1 MMSSASRF
9 LFVASLFAG
18 PWACG
23 VSDPPAAKPVAVDI
37 PFEARVGAEPFAC
50 GRVYT
55 GLGTTATT
63 YEPKDFR
70 VYVHDVRLVTAEGM
84 EVPVSLTDDDVWQYS
99 GAALLDFAD
108 RTGACSDGTA
118 AMNSH
123 LVGTVPEGDYRG
135 LRFTI
140 GVPLALNHQNATFAP
155 RPFKDTSLFWSWR
168 TGYFFT
174 RIEGNTKGLP
184 SGHNMHLGS
193 TDCPIVDKDNPP
205 TGCTYPNTVPVDLMG
220 FVPGQGKVVLDL
232 ARLFEGS
239 NLDLNAPSTS
249 VGCMASQQD
258 ADCGPLFHQLGL
270 AFGTQAAN
278 PKGQVFARWE

>member
-18 PWACG
+18 PWGCG
-23 VSDPPAAKPVAVDI
+23 VSDPPEAKPVAVDI

-55 GLGTTATT
+55 GLGTTGTT

-70 VYVHDVRLVTAEGM
+70 VYVHDVRLVAADGK
-84 EVPVSLTDDDVWQYS
+84 EVPVTLTDDDLWQYS

-108 RTGACSDGTA
+108 KTGQCSEGTQGT
-118 AMNSH
+118 NTR

-135 LRFTI
+135 LRLTL
-140 GVPLALNHQNATFAP
+140 GLPLSLNHQDVTFAP
-155 RPFKDTSLFWSWR
+155 KPFKDTGLFWGWR
-168 TGYFFT
+168 RGYFFT
-174 RIEGNTKGLP
+174 RIDGRTTGLR

-193 TDCPIVDKDNPP
+193 TDCPDVNRETAP
-205 TGCTYPNTVPVDLMG
+205 TGCAFPNTVPVELVG
-220 FVPGQGKVVLDL
+220 FVPGQGKVVFDL
-232 ARLFEGS
+232 MRLFEGS
-239 NLDLNAPSTS
+239 NLDTNTPDTS
-249 VGCMASQQD
+249 IGCMADQWD
-258 ADCGPLFHQLGL
+258 PDCAPLFQRLGL

-278 PKGQVFARWE
+278 PAAQAFVRWE